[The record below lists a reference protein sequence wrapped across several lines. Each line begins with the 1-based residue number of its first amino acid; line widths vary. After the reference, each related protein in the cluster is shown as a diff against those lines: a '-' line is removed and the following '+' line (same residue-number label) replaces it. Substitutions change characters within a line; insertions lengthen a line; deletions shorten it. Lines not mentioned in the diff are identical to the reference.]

1 MLPETRPVLCQA
13 AVQELQLAPA
23 IFTFATCS
31 HTRTNDTWLLEA
43 GDNASV
49 SSGFE
54 GDSGSVGRTPCRPS
68 SQLRRQLS
76 AAFSASASEVNHID
90 CLRTGFWPL
99 ARVYIKRRSDFPV
112 LVSSDTLGTEVR
124 SHRCLV
130 GALGGMLCVR
140 QHQCDHVATAKQTQI

>member
-1 MLPETRPVLCQA
+1 MGEHVHVTYSCVTADTKRGAVVMLPETRPVLCQA

-76 AAFSASASEVNHID
+76 AAFSASAREVNHTYAD
-90 CLRTGFWPL
+90 ERTKAGNFESSACDL
-99 ARVYIKRRSDFPV
+99 GSDGTRINTAYHMFFDKTAG
-112 LVSSDTLGTEVR
+112 LVTY
-124 SHRCLV
+124 
-130 GALGGMLCVR
+130 
-140 QHQCDHVATAKQTQI
+140 